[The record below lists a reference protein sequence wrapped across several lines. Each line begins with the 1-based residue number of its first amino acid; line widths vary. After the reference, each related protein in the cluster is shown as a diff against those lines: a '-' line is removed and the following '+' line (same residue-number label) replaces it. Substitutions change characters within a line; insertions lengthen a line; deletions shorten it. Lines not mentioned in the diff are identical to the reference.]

1 MGMLKTIFGADTSKL
16 DKGLDR
22 AQNRV
27 GKFSKN
33 VSRSL
38 GAAFS
43 VAAIGF
49 FFRKMTQDLDRI
61 GKLAARGFSTD
72 FVQDLGQAAELAG
85 SDIEALLPKIVML
98 FREVNKGGTPSKEF
112 TDNLEAIG
120 LSINDLKGQSPEQLF
135 KSLVAGMQGTSD
147 KATASA
153 AAMVL
158 LRDRGGELNTVLQ
171 SLAQGGLPEA
181 ARASEDAIRSAE
193 QFNDSMTVMGN
204 TIMTAVAP
212 AITFLNYLLNFVIVG
227 WKKFSAFILGGNMAI
242 AQAFI
247 GMSKAANA
255 ALHFDFSGAKKELE
269 DMSDKVKL
277 EMAAIGEASKQADRD
292 MQAFV
297 DDMEKRKTPSIL
309 ASVSASADDNE
320 SPTEK
325 ASKITKSTIA
335 DSMQRIGGG
344 GRSVVAAQRDE
355 SIRIAQSQLE
365 VQRRIATALENQEQ
379 EKMR

>member
-1 MGMLKTIFGADTSKL
+1 MGMIKTIFGADTSRL

-22 AQNRV
+22 AKNRV

-72 FVQDLGQAAELAG
+72 FVQDLAQAAELAG

-120 LSINDLKGQSPEQLF
+120 LSITDLKGLSPEELF
-135 KSLVAGMQGTSD
+135 KSLVTGMQGTSD

-171 SLAQGGLPEA
+171 GLATNGLPA
-181 ARASEDAIRSAE
+181 SARASAE
-193 QFNDSMTVMGN
+193 SIKAAENFNDSMTVLGREL
-204 TIMTAVAP
+204 TSVTAP
-212 AITFLNYLLNFVIVG
+212 ALVWLTKAFGWLRMSVEIAGTVIGARLAKTIHDLQAAKDLLVALV
-227 WKKFSAFILGGNMAI
+227 KFDFKGMTDAGNMAENNFKVMFDVI
-242 AQAFI
+242 AE
-247 GMSKAANA
+247 GSK
-255 ALHFDFSGAKKELE
+255 DAKDKYDELIKSMETPPVIPPITQSIISDEE
-269 DMSDKVKL
+269 DT
-277 EMAAIGEASKQADRD
+277 GKQG
-292 MQAFV
+292 
-297 DDMEKRKTPSIL
+297 
-309 ASVSASADDNE
+309 
-320 SPTEK
+320 
-325 ASKITKSTIA
+325 KITKSTIA

>member
-1 MGMLKTIFGADTSKL
+1 MGMLKTIFGADTSRL

-171 SLAQGGLPEA
+171 GLAENGLPA
-181 ARASEDAIRSAE
+181 SARATEESIKAAE
-193 QFNDSMTVMGN
+193 NFNDAMTVLGREL
-204 TIMTAVAP
+204 TSVTAP
-212 AITFLNYLLNFVIVG
+212 ALVVMTKAFAYL
-227 WKKFSAFILGGNMAI
+227 
-242 AQAFI
+242 
-247 GMSKAANA
+247 
-255 ALHFDFSGAKKELE
+255 
-269 DMSDKVKL
+269 
-277 EMAAIGEASKQADRD
+277 R
-292 MQAFV
+292 
-297 DDMEKRKTPSIL
+297 
-309 ASVSASADDNE
+309 
-320 SPTEK
+320 
-325 ASKITKSTIA
+325 
-335 DSMQRIGGG
+335 
-344 GRSVVAAQRDE
+344 
-355 SIRIAQSQLE
+355 
-365 VQRRIATALENQEQ
+365 
-379 EKMR
+379 